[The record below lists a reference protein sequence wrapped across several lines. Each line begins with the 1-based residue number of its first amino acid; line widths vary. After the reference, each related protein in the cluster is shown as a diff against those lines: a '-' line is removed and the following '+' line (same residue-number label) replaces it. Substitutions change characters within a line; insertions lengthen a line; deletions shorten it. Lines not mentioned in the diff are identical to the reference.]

1 MTAFV
6 LPQIPDA
13 YCASAITADEFS
25 LVWMDDHIVDCTEM
39 IVVPLYAACSG
50 IPDLDR
56 AVFRGRYH
64 PFSLAMKGHA
74 CDIVCVSLEGEDRA
88 GVGGLDIVES
98 DGMMTS
104 GGEVSFVGRDT
115 QAVYL
120 GIRGRNRATAYA

>member
-6 LPQIPDA
+6 LSQVPDA
-13 YCASAITADEFS
+13 HSASAITADEFS

-74 CDIVCVSLEGEDRA
+74 CNVVGVSFEGEDGA
-88 GVGGLDIVES
+88 GVGGLDIVEF
-98 DGMMTS
+98 DGVMAS
-104 GGEVSFVGRDT
+104 GGKISFVGRDT
-115 QAVYL
+115 
-120 GIRGRNRATAYA
+120 